1 MMETK
6 NNDIFFNE
14 QFLSNY
20 VSTIA
25 CKGFMT
31 TKYLNVKQID
41 VETIETYTS
50 DLAGDGQILDALT
63 HKARPLADG
72 AELTQVRG
80 SVPTGEAMDL
90 EMYGFEYKV
99 TPKLEKSRG
108 YSLEKDLRDLAYTL
122 GVLIEGKNMSVLL
135 ENAKAP
141 KVPAADLKGNWA
153 SADLKDIQADI
164 IEMQDAYDQTDY
176 QYDLNGL
183 FYNRRE
189 YKALRKHMNNSVE
202 KYDIEK
208 IAGMLTALKQPIFF
222 EEAFHH
228 NINKELNAGTVL
240 GFDLNFP
247 PATCYYAVQ
256 EGTTNTI
263 TYEGMESCAPII
275 RTYTKEKKG
284 IAPYKTIEF
293 GACFGMHVDNPAAV
307 FKQTGL

>member
-1 MMETK
+1 METK

-141 KVPAADLKGNWA
+141 KVQAADLNGNWA
-153 SADLKDIQADI
+153 SADL
-164 IEMQDAYDQTDY
+164 
-176 QYDLNGL
+176 
-183 FYNRRE
+183 
-189 YKALRKHMNNSVE
+189 
-202 KYDIEK
+202 
-208 IAGMLTALKQPIFF
+208 
-222 EEAFHH
+222 
-228 NINKELNAGTVL
+228 
-240 GFDLNFP
+240 
-247 PATCYYAVQ
+247 
-256 EGTTNTI
+256 
-263 TYEGMESCAPII
+263 
-275 RTYTKEKKG
+275 
-284 IAPYKTIEF
+284 
-293 GACFGMHVDNPAAV
+293 
-307 FKQTGL
+307 